1 MLAARGM
8 SATFHGTSLRCL
20 IECFAA
26 RWAQG
31 GRRGAGQSEFWY
43 NSPVLSGRR
52 KPIPIGIKNAAK
64 QSSLGM
70 SEVSSAT
77 ILMQRQA
84 HTLARLSPYF
94 AKGFSDSL
102 KRDRR
107 EAVSFFGDCSE
118 V

>member
-1 MLAARGM
+1 MRQQVGPEVLFGVRKGLCPCPRDFGIIQIFFRGGA
-8 SATFHGTSLRCL
+8 SQSRL
-20 IECFAA
+20 I
-26 RWAQG
+26 RQ
-31 GRRGAGQSEFWY
+31 
-43 NSPVLSGRR
+43 
-52 KPIPIGIKNAAK
+52 NAAK

-107 EAVSFFGDCSE
+107 EAVSSFGCRVAKE
-118 V
+118 GGLIR